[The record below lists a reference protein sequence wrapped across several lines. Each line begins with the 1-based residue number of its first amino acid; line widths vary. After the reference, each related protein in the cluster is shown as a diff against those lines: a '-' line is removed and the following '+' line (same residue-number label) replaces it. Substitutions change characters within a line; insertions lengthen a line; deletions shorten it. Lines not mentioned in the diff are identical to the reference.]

1 VVFESLGER
10 WAKFVDAARTIGQ
23 KYLVVNSVDRVSR
36 TQPGIWRRAA
46 ERLNRA
52 GEVCRAAGLQL
63 GYHNH
68 LFEFSS
74 IEGTSQ
80 RPYDV
85 LLESTNP
92 SLVSMQMDLC
102 WVIAAGQDPVAYLR
116 RRPGRFSSV
125 HVKDLKRR
133 PVWTRPIRPDTLSGA
148 FNQELTDV
156 GRGVIEW
163 PTLLAHCWSAGI
175 RHYLVEHDS
184 PSAPFDSATKSFGYL
199 NRVRFSTGAR

>member
-1 VVFESLGER
+1 M
-10 WAKFVDAARTIGQ
+10 
-23 KYLVVNSVDRVSR
+23 
-36 TQPGIWRRAA
+36 
-46 ERLNRA
+46 NRA

-80 RPYDV
+80 RPYDI
-85 LLESTNP
+85 LLESTKP

-102 WVIAAGQDPVAYLR
+102 WVIAAGQDPVAYLK

-133 PVWTRPIRPDTLSGA
+133 PVWTEPIRADTLSGA
-148 FNQELTDV
+148 LNQDLTDV
-156 GRGVIEW
+156 GLGVIEW

-175 RHYLVEHDS
+175 RHYFVEHDS

-199 NRVRFSTGAR
+199 NRVRFSAGAR